1 MLKIKLIIWNKYRC
15 NNEKWVFGKL
25 MSLIFLNEKVEEF
38 TSSWVQNFVDIR
50 ILATCSKKFFNI
62 VYEVQ
67 TDYMFSPLFVHGDVL
82 LV

>member
-50 ILATCSKKFFNI
+50 ILAT
-62 VYEVQ
+62 
-67 TDYMFSPLFVHGDVL
+67 
-82 LV
+82 